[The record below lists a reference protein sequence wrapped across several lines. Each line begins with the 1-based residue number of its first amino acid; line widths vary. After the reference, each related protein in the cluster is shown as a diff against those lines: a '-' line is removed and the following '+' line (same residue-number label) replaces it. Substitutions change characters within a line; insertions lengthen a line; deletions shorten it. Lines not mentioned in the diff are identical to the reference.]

1 MTNRLIQVELDLV
14 IEIQEYIEDH
24 DPHKLECILEA
35 DNTIAEF
42 KTCMDR
48 FRRCHTELKLALGED
63 YRDKYTGRDETRKTF
78 RIYLGELET
87 RGRALRREKDTR
99 ETNERKLEKTLDRAV
114 TEKLEVERAARKITA
129 AAYRLETSATIA
141 QEAMWLD
148 EASTY
153 RDWSIQAIDRAISDA
168 KMHLKEFRMA
178 HLNLSKILGDNYS
191 QEQIINFKAISEETG
206 RKISDLERVLREK
219 DKIRHKSKVTQG
231 EQAVKEIKLRC
242 ATLSSILGRSP
253 TKLPDSQLLEAN
265 KGLVQINAD
274 VSKIL
279 DRVTEFAGY
288 VSEIGASDQLD
299 LINVLVA
306 DTLDEKNT
314 YVKSVRDE
322 VEARDLSKE
331 KIRNA
336 LGLKIEIPRFC
347 GYDSAMDIY
356 TFREKFEKF
365 VAPYVQKPLLP
376 DTLKMNYLGDPA
388 LTLVKELKNMDEIW
402 DQLFN
407 AYGNAQLL
415 LLNKLGDLS
424 KISGLDKI
432 KGRENLMHG
441 ISSLIN
447 AMTELG
453 RLAGK
458 YSLEHFVYP
467 PSAGLGKV
475 RELMGWN
482 RYDKFIE
489 KNEDIPLGYKEEWD
503 GILRVLR
510 KELNVTQRQLI
521 ADKSSQPLVS
531 FEPEISFEEESENI
545 SGGAEIYSTSVKDR
559 KKPI

>member
-14 IEIQEYIEDH
+14 LEIQEYIEDH
-24 DPHKLECILEA
+24 DPHKLESILEA

-78 RIYLGELET
+78 RIYLGDLET

-299 LINVLVA
+299 LINQLVT

-365 VAPYVQKPLLP
+365 VTPYVQKPLLP

-388 LTLVKELKNMDEIW
+388 LTLVRELRNLDEIW
-402 DQLFN
+402 AQLFKS
-407 AYGNAQLL
+407 YGNASVLL
-415 LLNKLGDLS
+415 VAS
-424 KISGLDKI
+424 
-432 KGRENLMHG
+432 
-441 ISSLIN
+441 
-447 AMTELG
+447 
-453 RLAGK
+453 
-458 YSLEHFVYP
+458 
-467 PSAGLGKV
+467 
-475 RELMGWN
+475 
-482 RYDKFIE
+482 
-489 KNEDIPLGYKEEWD
+489 
-503 GILRVLR
+503 
-510 KELNVTQRQLI
+510 
-521 ADKSSQPLVS
+521 
-531 FEPEISFEEESENI
+531 
-545 SGGAEIYSTSVKDR
+545 
-559 KKPI
+559 